1 MARQA
6 RLECSTSGKPMKSG
20 PVEAG
25 AEYLVGDG
33 EKDLE
38 NEDESQGGDKVDEDR
53 VKLIKLKGGVKREIE
68 CRIAWCTSSEGD
80 IVSHKIPRPSLLLV
94 SHLLRSHRLT

>member
-25 AEYLVGDG
+25 AERLVGDG
-33 EKDLE
+33 ENDFK
-38 NEDESQGGDKVDEDR
+38 NEDERQGGDKVDEDR
-53 VKLIKLKGGVKREIE
+53 VKWIKLRGV
-68 CRIAWCTSSEGD
+68 
-80 IVSHKIPRPSLLLV
+80 
-94 SHLLRSHRLT
+94 